1 MVEFTSEPQKPSSR
15 IVLFIMIGLVIVLLG
30 GIAFYV
36 YRQRGMPSKPTT
48 APVTIAGL
56 IEAGDTNFEFYKTR
70 IRIEN
75 VSASLGVSLSNSRT
89 AFIAGTILNDGDRM
103 LEAVRLH
110 ITLYDSQGKVSKE
123 RTTFILKPGPGSSG
137 KAMEPLEK
145 RSFTTGVDSVEHN
158 WNPKQISYEITGLK
172 YR

>member
-1 MVEFTSEPQKPSSR
+1 MVEFTSEPQKPYSP

-36 YRQRGMPSKPTT
+36 YHQRGMPSKQNTATT
-48 APVTIAGL
+48 TIAGL
-56 IEAGDTNFEFYKTR
+56 IEAPDTNFEFYKTR

-75 VSASLGVSLSNSRT
+75 VSAALGVSLSNSRT
-89 AFIAGTILNDGDRM
+89 AFITGTIFNAGDRE

-110 ITLYDSQGKVSKE
+110 ITLYDIEGKISKE
-123 RTTFILKPGPGSSG
+123 RTAFILRPGPGSTG
-137 KAMEPLEK
+137 KAMKPMET
-145 RSFTTGVDSVEHN
+145 RSFTTGADSVEHH